1 MATLTGNARV
11 GEESSVVTRE
21 SMLETAQSIVEDKTI
36 NSGVIDIQLAEE
48 VPRFQMKEL
57 RLGKILGRGAFCMAV
72 EIDQFKIEDTYKSA
86 GSKFFGRW
94 KKSASREVPIKEEE
108 DDDAGSN
115 FGSENHGTLSSKSY
129 IRGSFM
135 SRDRLAKLAKKRTRK
150 GALFAMKRVCP
161 ELQANNRTKYLQG
174 LVDLAMEA
182 GFLASL
188 EHPNIVA
195 LCGVSSQGPSDFI
208 ILERLK
214 ETLSKRFKKW
224 TQIDRQ
230 CKGITGV
237 FTGSKKKI
245 NLLYEDKISAAF
257 DVASAVD
264 FLHQRNI
271 VYRDLK
277 PDNIGFD
284 VHGILKLFDFGLAK
298 ELVAEDRTKD
308 GLYKLTA
315 FTGAIR
321 YMAPEVA
328 LGKPYNQTCDVYSWS
343 MIMWFILALE
353 PPYGFYT
360 EDMIRDRVHKRG
372 SRPSIFKSWSLP
384 IGDLMKRA
392 WDTDISMRPSFSEIV
407 AALRLGMVE
416 NRSAA
421 SGISAN
427 SAPAR
432 LLAE

>member
-1 MATLTGNARV
+1 MSKLRKWNFELKLNNSHPQGETTSSVSKRYLILYHSSWSREDTQLDCVAQLFSCHVLPNRGEEELQRQQHHHRLLLQREISFPEEGISNMATLTGNARV

-271 VYRDLK
+271 VYRDL
-277 PDNIGFD
+277 
-284 VHGILKLFDFGLAK
+284 V
-298 ELVAEDRTKD
+298 RT
-308 GLYKLTA
+308 
-315 FTGAIR
+315 
-321 YMAPEVA
+321 
-328 LGKPYNQTCDVYSWS
+328 
-343 MIMWFILALE
+343 
-353 PPYGFYT
+353 
-360 EDMIRDRVHKRG
+360 
-372 SRPSIFKSWSLP
+372 
-384 IGDLMKRA
+384 
-392 WDTDISMRPSFSEIV
+392 
-407 AALRLGMVE
+407 
-416 NRSAA
+416 
-421 SGISAN
+421 
-427 SAPAR
+427 AR
-432 LLAE
+432 LFGVIGINFNAFLN